1 MGIEE
6 LKPDHISLIIDFYN
20 EVELSI
26 KNKSD
31 LSIQNVV
38 HQLVSFIYSYQFKF
52 FLFNEMWFVKQLF
65 PFCDIISIY
74 EMKEKFLSLKLFI
87 LVFEEI
93 KKDRIKFKE
102 IVKNNLEFFE
112 RIFTGKYS
120 PEHSDFIEKFEINE
134 KSKEAIKE
142 ISVYIKNKSKH
153 IKFISNLTCG
163 FFLFIF
169 KDEVKELL
177 EEYNNVCQNIDNELK
192 GSFHKFLEEF
202 NSQVNKVNLLKG
214 FNNILKDINN
224 KEELISL
231 IGNLNN
237 LNLNYTKNINYAFL
251 FSLNLKKNEKEIK
264 ESIDDKFIEYYNKLI
279 INDKLIWTLY
289 EEDIKSN

>member
-120 PEHSDFIEKFEINE
+120 PEDSDFLEKFEISE
-134 KSKEAIKE
+134 KSKEAIQE
-142 ISVYIKNKSKH
+142 INVYIKNKFEH
-153 IKFISNLTCG
+153 IKFISNLTCY
-163 FFLFIF
+163 FFLFI
-169 KDEVKELL
+169 L
-177 EEYNNVCQNIDNELK
+177 
-192 GSFHKFLEEF
+192 
-202 NSQVNKVNLLKG
+202 
-214 FNNILKDINN
+214 
-224 KEELISL
+224 
-231 IGNLNN
+231 
-237 LNLNYTKNINYAFL
+237 
-251 FSLNLKKNEKEIK
+251 
-264 ESIDDKFIEYYNKLI
+264 
-279 INDKLIWTLY
+279 
-289 EEDIKSN
+289 